1 MNKHKAMVLIP
12 VLAFVLMGAGCDV
25 DRAEREPVYTPPAA
39 PPKASP
45 VAPEATGKVTV
56 ADITSN
62 WTNYEGKT
70 VSVVADVEE
79 VLGPRAFMLD
89 EDDSLEG
96 GVDDDLLA
104 LSPKAGNL
112 ANIDDQWLDN
122 KVRVT
127 GVVRRFVV
135 ADVEREIGWDLDPGV
150 EAKFKDKPV
159 LIATSVE
166 RVR

>member
-1 MNKHKAMVLIP
+1 MNKHKAIVLIP
-12 VLAFVLMGAGCDV
+12 VLVFGLMGAGCDV

-39 PPKASP
+39 PPPA
-45 VAPEATGKVTV
+45 APEATGNITV
-56 ADITSN
+56 ADIISN

-70 VSVVADVEE
+70 VTVVADVEE

-89 EDDSLEG
+89 EDSPLDD
-96 GVDDDLLA
+96 GVDDDLLV
-104 LSPKAGNL
+104 LSPKAGSL
-112 ANIDDQWLDN
+112 ANIDDERLNDN
-122 KVRVT
+122 VRVT

-135 ADVEREIGWDLDPGV
+135 ADIERELGWDLDPRL

-166 RVR
+166 RVQ